1 NSGLLAVMIAAD
13 MDQDGY
19 CDLVGRRKDEW
30 PQQPFVTIVWG
41 SPAGLV
47 PGNTQMEVDIV
58 EDTGCDDS
66 ITYSSVIDIAVADAD
81 TDGDL
86 DVVVSAIRD
95 WGGSEPANCERRG
108 IGVIWCDGP
117 RLYRETEEWLVR
129 EQFPTPVDAFYMLKV
144 LTLGEDSEPEITMI
158 DGITHKVMYSEGAG
172 GWRVPEP
179 TGLPGGWSVMAD
191 FDGDDV
197 LDAVDGVYG
206 KMWVNR
212 GRSPSGFD
220 LIESPDVAG
229 LTPSAAGDLDGD
241 GALDVVSYVY
251 PTTTMMVHRNI
262 APLATGVPER
272 VDDRRLR
279 AVPSVVSRGVVRF
292 ERTGIDGEAG
302 AGLRVAVRDVLG
314 RVVWRGTSVE
324 SPNGVAMWSLTD
336 LRGGPVPAGVYFAA
350 EAGTSPG
357 DAVRVLV
364 IR

>member
-41 SPAGLV
+41 SPTGLV

-58 EDTGCDDS
+58 EDTGCDHS

-95 WGGSEPANCERRG
+95 WGGSEPATCERRG

-129 EQFPTPVDAFYMLKV
+129 EQDPTPVTAYYSLQVASLGDDPHPDIICTMQSATWV
-144 LTLGEDSEPEITMI
+144 LYGDGSGAWRPLEATSLPGVRSLLADI
-158 DGITHKVMYSEGAG
+158 DGDE
-172 GWRVPEP
+172 
-179 TGLPGGWSVMAD
+179 
-191 FDGDDV
+191 V
-197 LDAVDGVYG
+197 LDAMNHLVPGTRVH
-206 KMWVNR
+206 R
-212 GRSPSGFD
+212 GRVPTGFE
-220 LIESPDVAG
+220 LIETILPAVAVG
-229 LTPSAAGDLDGD
+229 AAMDIDAD
-241 GALDVVSYVY
+241 EDLDVVGFGVD
-251 PTTTMMVHRNI
+251 PDRICVFRNI
-262 APLATGVPER
+262 APLAAGVPEN

-292 ERTGIDGEAG
+292 EREALEGEAG
-302 AGLRVAVRDVLG
+302 AGLRVEVRDVQG
-314 RVVWRGTSVE
+314 RTVWREGSAGDRRGSAT
-324 SPNGVAMWSLTD
+324 WSLTD
-336 LRGGPVPAGVYFAA
+336 GRGELVPAGVYFAV
-350 EAGTSPG
+350 EAGASLRS
-357 DAVRVLV
+357 AARVLV